1 MVAIYPEQEI
11 STGYHKMNYSIIQK
25 SRLEGSLRLDAE
37 YYQPE
42 YLQIDNKLSKNTE
55 FLNNLAEKIICG
67 PFGSAIL
74 NSDYK
79 KEGVPLVRVSNLNNL
94 FVQDENLVFIDQDL
108 SGFLKKYQVEK
119 DDIVVSQRGTVA
131 LFSKITEYY
140 PKWNIS
146 ANLISIKKSTKIN
159 FDYLLAFLNSKFGIS
174 QLIRRLS
181 GQVQPKITTDDIK
194 QIKIFLPDKNV
205 QQKIGSLI
213 SLSKCEIE
221 NSKILS
227 HKAESLLLG
236 ELGLEAFDTEQ
247 KLTSLVNLSDCQKA
261 NRIDAEYFESKYLT
275 IQTALSK
282 TRLSLLSKNFE
293 ILRGEI
299 IKYSDTGNVGVIKT
313 KQLGKQYINFD
324 VEDKTDDDMSRGEKL
339 PTLSN
344 NDILFASMG
353 VGSLGKANIYYEF
366 ENNGQFTIDST
377 LKIFRAKKGSLILPE
392 VLQVFLSS
400 YLGRELIYQNIV
412 GSSGII
418 SIYEHYIKNLPVPIL
433 PKHTQEKIADLVRKS
448 HESRKKSKELLE
460 EAKRKVEEMIGNKY
474 EK

>member
-1 MVAIYPEQEI
+1 
-11 STGYHKMNYSIIQK
+11 
-25 SRLEGSLRLDAE
+25 
-37 YYQPE
+37 
-42 YLQIDNKLSKNTE
+42 
-55 FLNNLAEKIICG
+55 
-67 PFGSAIL
+67 
-74 NSDYK
+74 
-79 KEGVPLVRVSNLNNL
+79 
-94 FVQDENLVFIDQDL
+94 
-108 SGFLKKYQVEK
+108 
-119 DDIVVSQRGTVA
+119 
-131 LFSKITEYY
+131 
-140 PKWNIS
+140 
-146 ANLISIKKSTKIN
+146 
-159 FDYLLAFLNSKFGIS
+159 
-174 QLIRRLS
+174 
-181 GQVQPKITTDDIK
+181 
-194 QIKIFLPDKNV
+194 
-205 QQKIGSLI
+205 LI

-460 EAKRKVEEMIGNKY
+460 EAKRKVEELI
-474 EK
+474 EEATPLR